1 MEKLNVLP
9 IPFKEVKR
17 RQGPKYQLENVAVF
31 NYASRQEVAWQS
43 ERQISTH
50 F

>member
-1 MEKLNVLP
+1 ML
-9 IPFKEVKR
+9 IPTLFKEVKR
-17 RQGPKYQLENVAVF
+17 RQGPKNQLENVAVF
-31 NYASRQEVAWQS
+31 NYASSQEVAWQS